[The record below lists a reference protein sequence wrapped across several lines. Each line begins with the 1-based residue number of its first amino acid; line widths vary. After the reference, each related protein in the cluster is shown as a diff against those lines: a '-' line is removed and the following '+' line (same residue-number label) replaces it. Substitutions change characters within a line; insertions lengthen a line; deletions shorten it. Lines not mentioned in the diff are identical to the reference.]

1 MSKFMV
7 YSKDNGQVWSALDQY
22 QFEEDGTLTGGIN
35 GANTLRYHPS
45 TNPGVVE
52 ISDEDYKQLDI
63 NNLDKYIVVDNTII
77 EKPEDENYVP
87 GESILEDKI
96 VRLDIECTKTINN
109 GTDVTLSDGTVEHFT
124 LDAKDQSNLLG
135 IGIELLTGADQIMWH
150 VDDKT
155 EHCKFYSAADAW
167 TIIQTLTVFKK
178 YHITYFRDL
187 RIYVSSLTNDEE
199 IMNINYGFALPDEFK
214 SDVLKSLEASLGI
227 S

>member
-1 MSKFMV
+1 MSKFVV
-7 YSKDNGQVWSALDQY
+7 YSKNNGEVWNVLDQY
-22 QFEEDGTLTGGIN
+22 QFEDDGTLAGGIN
-35 GANTLRYHPS
+35 GANTLRYHVS
-45 TNPGVVE
+45 TNPAVLE
-52 ISDEDYKQLDI
+52 ITDEEYNALNI
-63 NNLDKYIVVDNTII
+63 NNLNKYVVVDNTII

-87 GESILEDKI
+87 GESVLEDKI

-124 LDAKDQSNLLG
+124 LDAKDQANLLG

-199 IMNINYGFALPDEFK
+199 IINVDYGFALPDEFK